1 MRIISKKKIRDFSEE
16 NANAELPLL
25 EWYLKMIVAN
35 PKNLTELNKIFNS
48 VDYAYGYTIFDI
60 GGNNYRLITAMHY
73 DKQICYIRTVWT
85 HTEYSKR
92 YNQEKL
98 RGGKL

>member
-1 MRIISKKKIRDFSEE
+1 MRIISKKRIRDFSEE

-25 EWYLKMIVAN
+25 EWYLKMMVAN
-35 PKNLTELNKIFNS
+35 PKNLTELKKIFNS

-60 GGNNYRLITAMHY
+60 GGNNYRLVTAIHY
-73 DKQICYIRTVWT
+73 DKQICYIRTIWT
-85 HTEYSKR
+85 HAEYSKR

-98 RGGKL
+98 RGANL

>member
-1 MRIISKKKIRDFSEE
+1 LRIISKKKIRDFIEE
-16 NANAELPLL
+16 NAKAELPLL
-25 EWYLKMIVAN
+25 EWYLKMVAAN

-48 VDYAYGYTIFDI
+48 VDCAHGYTIFDI
-60 GGNNYRLITAMHY
+60 GGNNYRLITAIHY
-73 DKQICYIRTVWT
+73 DKQICYIRIIWT
-85 HTEYSKR
+85 HAEYSIR